1 MKKAILIY
9 AIFLSIVLMSFG
21 ASAEKSSVGVSTNS
35 SCSIG
40 FTDVTSP
47 GNTSTDPSYMGI
59 GEKGFFSTSIYNNG
73 NANISLNVSLRVTRE
88 DDVWESGEPKGEPI
102 DLGLQT
108 INNNTNDTVEYSET
122 YEIPHFVASEDE
134 NISEDEDTEA
144 YYMRQFT
151 AVSEYGGGNYTGRLD
166 FNFTC
171 QYKDEPDKEKSEEG
185 FANFAILDTLGESG
199 GTNTANNTGEP
210 TPEDINN
217 TGDTNATIGNKTG
230 NSTSDVT
237 QPQDANQ
244 TGEESNTTVEGDN
257 PNPGETPVP
266 EPEPEPVP
274 EPTPGDN
281 PNPGQS
287 RAPVLKIDLEPVNR
301 TYDATQG
308 SFAPAQLYVQNIGNA
323 TASDI
328 EITPEITDTRPDWQ
342 VRNAQVAN
350 LSAGENVTREVFVR
364 PPEDQEPG
372 RYIVP
377 VRATNPQADLDLD
390 YFTVDVKQDNFTSK
404 VSIQEAP
411 SSVSIKTNES
421 QPLPILIQNTG
432 RKPLENITARF
443 QNTEDCGVV
452 ETGSIDRLE
461 INESGSL
468 GLSIKAGNSA
478 EVCNA
483 TMIVSSADG
492 AYSFSTINFSITPE
506 EGLIPQEDRPPI
518 IAIIWTMLLAG
529 YAVLKKRMNAD
540 SVLARAPFVLLLM
553 GEVFILLYMTLSYY
567 GVFSVSFLPF

>member
-1 MKKAILIY
+1 MKKAVLTY
-9 AIFLSIVLMSFG
+9 AVLLVLVLMSFG
-21 ASAEKSSVGVSTNS
+21 ASAEDSNVGVSTDS
-35 SCSIG
+35 TCSIG
-40 FTDVTSP
+40 FTDISSP
-47 GNTSTDPSYMGI
+47 GNTSTEPSYMGI
-59 GEKGFFSTSIYNNG
+59 GEKGFFSTTIFNTG
-73 NANISLNVSLRVTRE
+73 NANISVNVSMEVTRE
-88 DDVWESGEPKGEPI
+88 PDVWEPGEPTGEPI
-102 DLGLQT
+102 DLSLQT
-108 INNNTNDTVEYSET
+108 LNNQTNDTVEYSET
-122 YEIPHFVASEDE
+122 YFIPHYITSEDA
-134 NISEDEDTEA
+134 NVTADEDTEA
-144 YYMRQFT
+144 FYMRQFRAIT
-151 AVSEYGGGNYTGRLD
+151 DYGGGNYTGRLD
-166 FNFTC
+166 FNYTC
-171 QYKDEPDKEKSEEG
+171 QFENNTVKEKSNEG

-199 GTNTANNTGEP
+199 GTDTANNTGEP
-210 TPEDINN
+210 TPEDIND

-287 RAPVLKIDLEPVNR
+287 RAPVLKIDIEPVNSS
-301 TYDATQG
+301 YDATQG

-328 EITPEITDTRPDWQ
+328 EITPEITETRPDWQ
-342 VRNAQVAN
+342 VRNAEVAN

-372 RYIVP
+372 RYIIP
-377 VRATNPQADLDLD
+377 VRATNPQTDLDLD

-411 SSVSIKTNES
+411 SSVSVKTNAT

-432 RKPLENITARF
+432 RKPLQNITARF

-452 ETGSIDRLE
+452 ETGTIDSLG

-468 GLSIKAGNSA
+468 DLSIKAANSA
-478 EVCNA
+478 ETCNA

-492 AYSFSTINFSITPE
+492 AYSFSNINFSITPE
-506 EGLIPQEDRPPI
+506 EGLIPQEDRPPVV
-518 IAIIWTMLLAG
+518 AIIWTILLAL
-529 YAVLKKRMNAD
+529 YAILKNRMDAD
-540 SVLARAPFVLLLM
+540 SVLARAPFVFLLM